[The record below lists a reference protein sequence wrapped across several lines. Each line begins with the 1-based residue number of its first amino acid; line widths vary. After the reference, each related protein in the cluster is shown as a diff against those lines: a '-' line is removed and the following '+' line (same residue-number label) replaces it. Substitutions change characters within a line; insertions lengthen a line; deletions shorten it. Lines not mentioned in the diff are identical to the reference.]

1 MAAPAEYPRCW
12 PCDVGPSRLTSR
24 LWRLQSLCLVIRISF
39 HSSLW
44 PNVCAQAKILDH
56 SWGITFQVWM
66 FLFLSSCHL
75 VIHSLTAWLIM
86 VECFLDGLDVPYHPG
101 NVVFYCCQGI
111 FFVKP
116 IYSFISSTPNL
127 IDLDCKNWFFL
138 KIVHWMYD
146 SSWTVVFIWQYW
158 NPLCFMSTCCFW
170 KLPP

>member
-86 VECFLDGLDVPYHPG
+86 VECFLDGYDVPYHPA
-101 NVVFYCCQGI
+101 NVVFFWCLGI
-111 FFVKP
+111 FFLKP
-116 IYSFISSTPNL
+116 LFTPLQIWL
-127 IDLDCKNWFFL
+127 IWTVRIWFFIAL
-138 KIVHWMYD
+138 LMYD
-146 SSWTVVFIWQYW
+146 SSWTVVFKWRYRH
-158 NPLCFMSTCCFW
+158 PFCLMYMCCFW